1 LSRHPQL
8 GAYQA
13 AVLAG
18 GFGDAAAAAPGTAG
32 PGAAEPGGAVL
43 AQLGTT
49 TKSPGVQQQEPLD
62 PQENWALDM
71 VNDAAALMAGNSFE
85 ARHDP
90 AKGGHGG
97 HGCRLPEV
105 CPLCIRGKQV
115 TE

>member
-1 LSRHPQL
+1 
-8 GAYQA
+8 
-13 AVLAG
+13 
-18 GFGDAAAAAPGTAG
+18 
-32 PGAAEPGGAVL
+32 VL

-62 PQENWALDM
+62 PQENWALEM
-71 VNDAAALMAGNSFE
+71 VTDAAVLMSGSSFE

-90 AKGGHGG
+90 AKGSHGG

-105 CPLCIRGKQV
+105 CPLCVRGKQV